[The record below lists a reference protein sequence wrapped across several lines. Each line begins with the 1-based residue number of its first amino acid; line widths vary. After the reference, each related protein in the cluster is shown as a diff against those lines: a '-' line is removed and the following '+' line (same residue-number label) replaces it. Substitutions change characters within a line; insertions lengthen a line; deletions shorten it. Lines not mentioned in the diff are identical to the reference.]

1 MIEQLGILVGVVVLV
16 GEDGEL
22 VLVPRH
28 GLLLDEDQKS
38 GGAGIGGVGTHAG
51 EVTAKLGRVPEDAGG
66 GVEQGLVG
74 GLRSPGDE
82 NGAGVTAPE
91 EGDHVGQDLV
101 EVGFAAILDVAGEGL
116 ADDRVGLKNV
126 PAHGLE
132 GIGLGGGPCG
142 G

>member
-1 MIEQLGILVGVVVLV
+1 M
-16 GEDGEL
+16 
-22 VLVPRH
+22 
-28 GLLLDEDQKS
+28 
-38 GGAGIGGVGTHAG
+38 
-51 EVTAKLGRVPEDAGG
+51 PEDAGG

-74 GLRSPGDE
+74 GLRRTGDE

-132 GIGLGGGPCG
+132 GIGLCG
-142 G
+142 GSCGGRADRPSAKQGREKLDPHLLKIAGAGRRATTNPRLLGAGAGFS